1 VCSAGG
7 QSGTVSHVNSLRGAC
22 LVQGVLIARLSRE
35 RWPEVPITESHP
47 KALLRL
53 SAQAREFAAGS
64 DLQSIGEHGRD
75 AALGAYA
82 AHAMVAQ
89 SEGWHNLVTQERAPF
104 FPGGS
109 NVAYWFPKQRT

>member
-1 VCSAGG
+1 VVATPSPN
-7 QSGTVSHVNSLRGAC
+7 TR
-22 LVQGVLIARLSRE
+22 
-35 RWPEVPITESHP
+35 THP
-47 KALLRL
+47 KALLLL
-53 SAQAREFAAGS
+53 SAAAREFISASEFQA
-64 DLQSIGEHGRD
+64 IGEHGQH

-82 AHAMVAQ
+82 AHAMVTQ